1 MPRTISQ
8 VKRESKLLFRWCL
21 VDGKVDEHR
30 ARQVVRRVSES
41 RRRGY
46 LAVLGEFTRLMKF
59 EYARHIAKVESAVAL
74 QPDLRARLEN
84 SLESAYGERMKTEFV
99 ENTDLIGGM
108 RIRVAN
114 DVYDGSVRSRLK
126 ALAAS
131 FGIRN
136 Q

>member
-1 MPRTISQ
+1 
-8 VKRESKLLFRWCL
+8 L
-21 VDGKVDEHR
+21 VDGKLDEHR
-30 ARQVVRRVSES
+30 AREVVRHVLES

-46 LAVLGEFTRLMKF
+46 LAVVGEFTRLMKL
-59 EYARHIAKVESAVAL
+59 EHARHTAKVESATPL
-74 QPDLRARLEN
+74 RPDLQARLRG
-84 SLESAYGERMKTEFV
+84 SLESAYGEGMSTEFL

-114 DVYDGSVRSRLK
+114 DVYDGSVRFRLT

-136 Q
+136 E

>member
-1 MPRTISQ
+1 
-8 VKRESKLLFRWCL
+8 
-21 VDGKVDEHR
+21 VDGKLDENR
-30 ARQVVRRVSES
+30 ARQVVKHVLES
-41 RRRGY
+41 KRRGY
-46 LAVLGEFTRLMKF
+46 LAVLGNFRCLMKL
-59 EYARHIAKVESAVAL
+59 EHARHTARVESATPL
-74 QPDLRARLEN
+74 RPDLQARLQK
-84 SLESAYGERMKTEFV
+84 SLESSYGEGLSTEFL

-114 DVYDGSVRSRLK
+114 DVYDGSVRFRLK

>member
-1 MPRTISQ
+1 
-8 VKRESKLLFRWCL
+8 
-21 VDGKVDEHR
+21 
-30 ARQVVRRVSES
+30 
-41 RRRGY
+41 
-46 LAVLGEFTRLMKF
+46 MKF

-74 QPDLRARLEN
+74 QTDLRARLQK
-84 SLESAYGERMKTEFV
+84 SLESAYGESVKSEFL
-99 ENTDLIGGM
+99 ENADLIGGM

-114 DVYDGSVRSRLK
+114 DVYDGSVRSRLT

>member
-1 MPRTISQ
+1 MSRTQ
-8 VKRESKLLFRWCL
+8 VRRQSKLLFRWCL
-21 VDGKVDEHR
+21 VDGKLDEHR
-30 ARQVVRRVSES
+30 AREVVRHVLES

-46 LAVLGEFTRLMKF
+46 LAVVGEFTRLMKL
-59 EYARHIAKVESAVAL
+59 EHARHTAKVESATPL
-74 QPDLRARLEN
+74 RPDLQARLRG
-84 SLESAYGERMKTEFV
+84 SLESAYGEGMSTEFL

-114 DVYDGSVRSRLK
+114 DVYDGSVRFRLT

-136 Q
+136 E